1 MSLKTRHQ
9 DATRRLLPRAVAVA
23 LTLGG
28 LTSIVVADSAGA
40 LPSRGKSLVIS
51 TTANPRYGTIL
62 VSRTTVYTLKTASK
76 VACGPKCLRVWPQVL
91 LPKGV
96 KRARAGK
103 GTDATKLGTVKRKDG
118 ALQVT
123 YAGKALYWFY
133 EDNGPGQVNGNVRDK
148 WGTWAVVVTA
158 TPASAVLQPAV
169 GTTTVPTTS
178 PTTKTSPTSGMAPTS
193 QMAPT
198 SGKTGVTML
207 GSGTA
212 PMAGTMPT
220 DPPTTTPTPPPTTV
234 PTTTPTTSP
243 ATTTTTT
250 PGGGGV
256 GF

>member
-51 TTANPRYGTIL
+51 TAANPRYGTIL
-62 VSRTTVYTLKTASK
+62 VSRTTVYTLKAASK
-76 VACGPKCLRVWPQVL
+76 VACGPKCLRVWPEVL
-91 LPKGV
+91 LPMGV

-148 WGTWAVVVTA
+148 WGTWAVLVTA
-158 TPASAVLQPAV
+158 TPASAVLPPAV
-169 GTTTVPTTS
+169 GTTTVPTTT
-178 PTTKTSPTSGMAPTS
+178 PTT
-193 QMAPT
+193 
-198 SGKTGVTML
+198 
-207 GSGTA
+207 
-212 PMAGTMPT
+212 
-220 DPPTTTPTPPPTTV
+220 PPPPPTTV

-243 ATTTTTT
+243 ATTATTT

>member
-62 VSRTTVYTLKTASK
+62 VSRTTVYTLKAASK
-76 VACGPKCLRVWPQVL
+76 VACGPKCLRVWPEVL

-158 TPASAVLQPAV
+158 TPASAVLPPAV
-169 GTTTVPTTS
+169 GTTTVPTTT
-178 PTTKTSPTSGMAPTS
+178 PTT
-193 QMAPT
+193 
-198 SGKTGVTML
+198 
-207 GSGTA
+207 
-212 PMAGTMPT
+212 
-220 DPPTTTPTPPPTTV
+220 PPPPPTTV

>member
-1 MSLKTRHQ
+1 MSLRTRHQ

-23 LTLGG
+23 FTLGW

-62 VSRTTVYTLKTASK
+62 VSGTTVYTLKAASK
-76 VACGPKCLRVWPQVL
+76 VACGTKCLRVWPEVL

-103 GTDATKLGTVKRKDG
+103 GTDATKLGTVRRKDG

-133 EDNGPGQVNGNVRDK
+133 GDNGPGQVNGNVRDK

-158 TPASAVLQPAV
+158 TPASAVLPPAV
-169 GTTTVPTTS
+169 GTTTVPTT
-178 PTTKTSPTSGMAPTS
+178 T
-193 QMAPT
+193 
-198 SGKTGVTML
+198 
-207 GSGTA
+207 
-212 PMAGTMPT
+212 
-220 DPPTTTPTPPPTTV
+220 PTTTPPPPTTV
-234 PTTTPTTSP
+234 PTTTPTTTP